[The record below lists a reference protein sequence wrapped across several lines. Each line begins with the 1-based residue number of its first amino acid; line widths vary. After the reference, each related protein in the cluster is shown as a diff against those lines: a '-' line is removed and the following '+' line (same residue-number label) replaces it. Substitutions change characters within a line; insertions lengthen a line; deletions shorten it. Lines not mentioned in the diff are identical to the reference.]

1 MLTCVSL
8 CVRACVS
15 STLEKAEHLLFR
27 GHRGTLKS
35 SANEQNQTQIFGHTH
50 SAFYNWSTIG
60 HGGLGG
66 DVNDGDSSV
75 TCILNTPCTCSDAV
89 VVA

>member
-35 SANEQNQTQIFGHTH
+35 SANEQNQNADRKRIEILTAKDKRLVGFAGWIKQASKSRRRPVVCVCQEG
-50 SAFYNWSTIG
+50 
-60 HGGLGG
+60 
-66 DVNDGDSSV
+66 VSS
-75 TCILNTPCTCSDAV
+75 
-89 VVA
+89 